1 MPELKLDKKRRSNRI
16 PARFVPY
23 SSTIA
28 KQLDV
33 LFNRAY
39 DKENNISKGDHAAIS
54 MSRLRNSC
62 ITLLHLLPL
71 ALERVNTNTASAIT
85 SEGFD
90 ALLDF
95 EIWQEIEYFCVNELI
110 NVKLPAYAT
119 RVEEA
124 LENIVKFHLNN
135 NKISAPFRLTESPR
149 VCQRLNN
156 LRNWNYEKIKSLYI
170 RIS

>member
-95 EIWQEIEYFCVNELI
+95 EIWQEIEY
-110 NVKLPAYAT
+110 
-119 RVEEA
+119 
-124 LENIVKFHLNN
+124 
-135 NKISAPFRLTESPR
+135 
-149 VCQRLNN
+149 
-156 LRNWNYEKIKSLYI
+156 
-170 RIS
+170 